1 MLFPFREKNLN
12 GNIQKIQQMLVLES
26 NFNETNLKGDKEEE
40 KEDKSLT
47 NHEQVCGRDQQQM
60 PSYNELK
67 IDLYEAKHES
77 VKWKRKYYD
86 ERIDKQ
92 KYHQLKVEKKQ
103 WKKQEKAGKE
113 QDKFRKI
120 QMEYLIKL
128 EGKRK
133 KQISSLKQI
142 VEDRERERDDLDDL
156 LATKLNLNL
165 RIFELIQRNDPYE
178 ALQVIKEYLRMN
190 LEDEGKWWMWLLQ
203 SYVLPMAA
211 NKVIN
216 RVEARL
222 RLIMDGCIEDNDGF
236 WSVFKQAKEIGVLG
250 LNDDMERKIQDL
262 KDWRNK
268 QMHQNKEEFLS
279 KQKLEHMAALITE
292 IGENFTF

>member
-1 MLFPFREKNLN
+1 
-12 GNIQKIQQMLVLES
+12 MLVLES

-222 RLIMDGCIEDNDGF
+222 RLIMDGCIEDDDGF

>member
-1 MLFPFREKNLN
+1 
-12 GNIQKIQQMLVLES
+12 MLVLES

-216 RVEARL
+216 RVEARI